1 MTFTSA
7 GAVFT
12 YLPALGAAG
21 VLTGS
26 LHNPTTSSSGEFGGE
41 VLALQLNVDFSD
53 ADLLANTTPLGDL
66 RLCNFTALPVF
77 NGQTVR
83 QFLATANTM
92 LGGGGNEPYG
102 PTTAAVVARLIN
114 NAFRDGTPSTFAQSS
129 LVNGGCGWQQG
140 DLVTFDQANWGTS
153 TTAAGALLAANFSSL
168 YGATDLVVGGIRTMR
183 FSSHATVYSYL
194 PASGLPGVLTFSL
207 GDPTSTSSGE
217 FGGEV
222 VALQLNVDF
231 SDADLLANT
240 TPLGDLRF
248 CNFTAVPV
256 LNGQTVRQF
265 LATANTILGGGSAP
279 YGASTA
285 SIVASLINDA
295 FADGTPSIF
304 AQTNLFVGAC
314 P

>member
-41 VLALQLNVDFSD
+41 VL
-53 ADLLANTTPLGDL
+53 
-66 RLCNFTALPVF
+66 
-77 NGQTVR
+77 
-83 QFLATANTM
+83 
-92 LGGGGNEPYG
+92 
-102 PTTAAVVARLIN
+102 
-114 NAFRDGTPSTFAQSS
+114 
-129 LVNGGCGWQQG
+129 
-140 DLVTFDQANWGTS
+140 
-153 TTAAGALLAANFSSL
+153 
-168 YGATDLVVGGIRTMR
+168 
-183 FSSHATVYSYL
+183 
-194 PASGLPGVLTFSL
+194 
-207 GDPTSTSSGE
+207 
-217 FGGEV
+217 
-222 VALQLNVDF
+222 ALQLNVDF